1 MLFDILRALS
11 SETFWIDQNAELS
24 NMNISQLKT
33 FQRRLTSISV
43 LVLLTL
49 IFLPLS
55 PFLIP
60 AVFLI
65 SKITRYSSLIHAL
78 LFFYGYLFFECMGVL
93 ALTKN
98 WLMDRR
104 EKDFLI
110 KTRNIQNWW
119 GSGLL
124 KLGKS
129 IYKLEFQVSGEESIC
144 GPSAILMPRHTS
156 LGDTVL
162 PIVFFGQKRNEG
174 LRYILKKELLMLP
187 CLDIAGNRL
196 PNLFI
201 DRSGQDTSREL
212 NSIVK
217 LLENTPDGESLL
229 IYPEGTRS
237 SQSKRDS
244 IRRKNPRMNSLL
256 ERWPSLLP
264 PRTGGPLT
272 LLKTNAGKD
281 VVFMAHLGFEG
292 SASLE
297 DLING
302 SWLNQ
307 AILIHFWRVPF
318 AQIPEDKE
326 TFLYQQWDVMQ
337 RQLNRMQD
345 DQPTSSQ

>member
-1 MLFDILRALS
+1 MCFITLR
-11 SETFWIDQNAELS
+11 TFCSATNCMDQNASLS
-24 NMNISQLKT
+24 TMNISQFST
-33 FQRRLTSISV
+33 FHRRLISISI
-43 LVLLTL
+43 LVILTL
-49 IFLPLS
+49 IFVPLS
-55 PFLIP
+55 PLLLTT
-60 AVFLI
+60 VFVV
-65 SKITRYSSLIHAL
+65 SKLTPYSSLIHAL
-78 LFFYGYLFFECMGVL
+78 LFFYGYLFFECIGVL

-98 WLMDRR
+98 WLIDRKK
-104 EKDFLI
+104 ENFLV

-129 IYKLEFQVSGEESIC
+129 IYKLDFQLSGEESIY

-162 PIVFFGQKRNEG
+162 PIVFFAHNRNEG

-212 NSIVK
+212 NSIAN
-217 LLENTPDGESLL
+217 LLQNTPDRESLL

-244 IRRKNPRMNSLL
+244 IRRKNPAMNAVL
-256 ERWPSLLP
+256 ERWPNLLP

-272 LLKTNAGKD
+272 LLEANSGKD
-281 VVFMAHLGFEG
+281 VVFMAHVGFEG
-292 SASLE
+292 SANLV

-307 AILIHFWRVPF
+307 TILMHFWRVPF

-326 TFLYQQWDVMQ
+326 SFLYQQWDLMQ
-337 RQLNRMQD
+337 LQLNQMQAN
-345 DQPTSSQ
+345 QLTSSQ